1 MSLWKGTLNDLSV
14 FLFCEVFLCFLTYG
28 ALECCGFEWEIATA
42 YALGSGSRI
51 LKGNG
56 KCRGHLCRNDSD
68 HSKKRS
74 LAT

>member
-1 MSLWKGTLNDLSV
+1 M
-14 FLFCEVFLCFLTYG
+14 CFLTYG

-56 KCRGHLCRNDSD
+56 KCRGTFVGIAQTTAKKIFGHLMQSPTDWKGSD
-68 HSKKRS
+68 AGKD
-74 LAT
+74 

>member
-1 MSLWKGTLNDLSV
+1 M
-14 FLFCEVFLCFLTYG
+14 FLTYG

-56 KCRGHLCRNDSD
+56 KCRGHLVGMTQTSK
-68 HSKKRS
+68 KKRS